1 MATGNSPG
9 SKDRRR
15 PGNGKIHAVGS
26 LYGKDTK
33 PYRHGASKPL
43 SLAGPEPTTEE
54 LKAYKKPL
62 NQIDPDTPGAT
73 NKGV

>member
-33 PYRHGASKPL
+33 PYRHGASKNVPL
-43 SLAGPEPTTEE
+43 VEEPSAEE

-62 NQIDPDTPGAT
+62 NQIDPDLPGAT